1 MQMLHINI
9 QWGQTLLSLGIKP
22 VMRGNERKQSGG
34 QMFCVQ
40 ETRGEKHICGLN
52 YGTFMHMVK
61 NMRESDRSG

>member
-9 QWGQTLLSLGIKP
+9 QWCQTRLSLSIKP

-40 ETRGEKHICGLN
+40 ETRGEKHIWGLN